1 MSQIYDEYFDTSKI
15 YDDYFDTFIATMM
28 QIYERIKKAREDAGL
43 TPGALAGKLNI
54 PRTTYLY
61 WEESTPS
68 PEKVMD
74 VARALG
80 LPEYYF
86 FIPPEKVG
94 ILISDENADTP
105 TDEKAD
111 THIDAKLIAGEKT
124 FLVEAKAITASF
136 ERIIEAKEETIAE
149 KEARRQ
155 EAREWAERAEA
166 EKKDYLEIFKDYLKE
181 ILTNS
186 SKTKDTLLALRTE
199 IVAENREMMETL
211 DQIAGNDPGTTAA
224 KSGKVEIA
232 HRDRTQNKGKKTVVD
247 KKAGAGKKG

>member
-1 MSQIYDEYFDTSKI
+1 
-15 YDDYFDTFIATMM
+15 MM
-28 QIYERIKKAREDAGL
+28 QIYERIKKAREDANL
-43 TPGALAGKLNI
+43 TPGALAGKLGI
-54 PRTTYLY
+54 ARTTYLH

-86 FIPPEKVG
+86 FIPPEKVS
-94 ILISDENADTP
+94 ILTTVENIDNP
-105 TDEKAD
+105 IDEKPD
-111 THIDAKLIAGEKT
+111 THVNAELVVGDKT
-124 FLVEAKAITASF
+124 FLVDAKAITASF

-186 SKTKDTLLALRTE
+186 NKTKDTLLALRTE
-199 IVAENREMMETL
+199 IVAENREIMETL

-224 KSGKVEIA
+224 KSGKVELA
-232 HRDRTQNKGKKTVVD
+232 HRVRHQNKGKKANT
-247 KKAGAGKKG
+247 GKRS